1 MLEKVIDIY
10 RHMKE
15 YDKAM
20 PYYFRALELV
30 ESLQDVNRS
39 ALFLAGIGDVY
50 ERRGDI
56 ENALDAY
63 RLAEKLFRGMG
74 AKEKANLL
82 RNGIDTLEKSLA
94 EDA

>member
-1 MLEKVIDIY
+1 
-10 RHMKE
+10 MKE